1 MESLLE
7 LNYRISSLTFA
18 HPIES
23 RFKKLFEEIKT
34 KRKRKTKTMKVDP
47 KNVALGL
54 DKRTSIIVK
63 NIPKEISSKKFND
76 IILNLCPDIDYFYV
90 PINIKSR
97 KKLRVAFINVKG
109 CKNIISIYMGLLY
122 KYKFTYDKSDV
133 NMEICYSKYQG
144 KERLTQR
151 FLCDKPFLKN
161 NFY

>member
-1 MESLLE
+1 MSLESLYFRINTLE
-7 LNYRISSLTFA
+7 FDR
-18 HPIES
+18 PKES
-23 RFKKLFEEIKT
+23 RFKELFEEIKK
-34 KRKRKTKTMKVDP
+34 KRKKKTKAMKVDP

-76 IILNLCPDIDYFYV
+76 IILNLCSDIDYYYV

-97 KKLRVAFINVKG
+97 KKLRVAFVNVKDY
-109 CKNIISIYMGLLY
+109 KNIVPIYMGLLY
-122 KYKFTYDKSDV
+122 KNKFTYEKSDV

-144 KERLTQR
+144 KERLIQR

>member
-1 MESLLE
+1 MSLESLYFRINTLE
-7 LNYRISSLTFA
+7 FDR
-18 HPIES
+18 PKES
-23 RFKKLFEEIKT
+23 RFKELFEEIKK
-34 KRKRKTKTMKVDP
+34 KRKKKTKAMKVDP

-63 NIPKEISSKKFND
+63 NIPKEISARQFHD
-76 IILNLCPDIDYFYV
+76 ILLNLCSDIDYYYV

-97 KKLRVAFINVKG
+97 KKLRVAFVNVKDY
-109 CKNIISIYMGLLY
+109 KNIVPIYMGLLY
-122 KYKFTYDKSDV
+122 KNKFTYEKSDV

-144 KERLTQR
+144 KERLIQR